1 MLGMTTFLSI
11 AAIMLGSLLLG
22 ALLLHL
28 IPRLGPPGRA
38 VSDWLCQAPG
48 LDLLVTYFTA
58 LPMILGPILAG
69 WTGFA
74 AAIVSQILA
83 VMIWTFFHG
92 LLHPAARRGPRIVT
106 FLNALVGP
114 WRNFL
119 AVWVTALV
127 VPVFWIIR
135 VSELVVYPFL
145 VWLIRFP
152 RYKQSDW
159 VRVSRHKFTNL
170 VGHDLIW
177 CLYCD
182 WMTGV
187 WSMGSEMLR
196 NVESFWCPI
205 RFDSSKKCAN
215 CHHDFPD
222 VYNGWVDSDADM
234 NDVVNV
240 LKDKYGEASINSWF
254 SHPARL
260 TIEGEPSATED

>member
-114 WRNFL
+114 WRNSL
-119 AVWVTALV
+119 VVWVMLLV

-135 VSELVVYPFL
+135 VSELVTYPFL
-145 VWLIRFP
+145 IWLIRFP

-159 VRVSRHKFTNL
+159 VRSPGT
-170 VGHDLIW
+170 
-177 CLYCD
+177 
-182 WMTGV
+182 
-187 WSMGSEMLR
+187 SS
-196 NVESFWCPI
+196 PI
-205 RFDSSKKCAN
+205 SS
-215 CHHDFPD
+215 
-222 VYNGWVDSDADM
+222 G
-234 NDVVNV
+234 
-240 LKDKYGEASINSWF
+240 
-254 SHPARL
+254 
-260 TIEGEPSATED
+260 TT